1 VSPIG
6 HREGTRMRATGDTSS
21 SDTIVNSFN
30 CWEWNVSGGTRG
42 KIVGPLALEG
52 HPNEMDDPP

>member
-1 VSPIG
+1 
-6 HREGTRMRATGDTSS
+6 MRATGDTSS